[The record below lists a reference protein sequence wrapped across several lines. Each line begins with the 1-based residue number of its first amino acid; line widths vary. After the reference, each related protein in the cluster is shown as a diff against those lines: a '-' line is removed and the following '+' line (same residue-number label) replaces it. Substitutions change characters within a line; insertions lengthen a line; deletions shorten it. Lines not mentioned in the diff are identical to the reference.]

1 MADTS
6 SSNTTLSHIYV
17 NLEQISFYK
26 EHQETEFW
34 PIYKLEISNFWKKI
48 RDDNPNKTDLIDE
61 YEKTYI
67 EYIEIWDYSP
77 LSSYLLYMGEIIPI
91 PKDKDFLTAILQ
103 LFSHFAIT
111 LISAKEIERLSR
123 EPYYSNKPYFCKL
136 AFDRFERNDNVNFV
150 FDGYSDIFGRLYPQ
164 FRETL
169 IEYWNKDSDS
179 YIILTKNSE
188 NSSTTD
194 LNILFPL
201 NILYETIA
209 GDIVYGIEPIFSEAQ
224 SYAESLIDL
233 GFIISNNEIERSGY
247 EFNSEDP
254 LATTILFSTNPEE
267 NIELKETKNQ
277 VFLMDNSKYMTS
289 EEINN
294 KGTPHKNNDPYK
306 TPQLSPAR
314 PNTVADTN
322 SDINEQ
328 EVQNFMNTPISGK
341 DFAKIQRFLRIEKDD
356 EEDEKSFRSPS
367 KKSNPNQLRPLKEY
381 IGNQESLKRNT
392 KKLNI
397 MLKILTQGEKEES
410 TNEVFKNVERCPND
424 IERTLIK
431 EARGGNTYMETKIIP
446 NISGKKKII
455 KIIFEHNSDSNSE
468 WITLRTYLYRLFI
481 SDTLH
486 DFYDKSSSRVHALTK
501 DPKNN
506 ANFLRFY
513 QNYIQKFMGI
523 FPEIKYYD
531 NEGNYRPEAWAGSM
545 RRNDNSG
552 FNNLETIVNDDDL
565 ENVANTLEVLK
576 KKTYTTFLTNDLK
589 KEGKKL
595 QEFNK
600 ILQILEQNEQA
611 FGGYFAKPM
620 VTDADNKSLK
630 YFAILNEYYEQKQK
644 SSEGYSLD
652 SKGPLIYLK
661 TLSHEL
667 DQATTPKIERVL
679 KSINL
684 DYFDRGTVTQLAGV
698 TLASDEKCKE
708 LMGSKDK
715 KPDDDDNAPPPAP
728 SPEDDGGEDDEDKKP
743 DDDDNAPPPPP
754 RPRSPSPPP
763 NRRTPP
769 SSAESQYP
777 ISPSQYPDSGYG
789 VPQSDKY
796 PNKRRLVYSSSSKS
810 SSSDESIK
818 DRKPKPPPKK
828 RTKPKP
834 KYTESSDDSSSLPEV
849 PLAARSDDSSL
860 SDDMAVDRAAA
871 LQPATRWPS
880 DDEAPRRRDDSPGS
894 EEFEPEDSSR
904 SDNEEEEEF
913 EPEDSSSSSEA
924 VLLRLPPRRAERRRT
939 RPSSRARSP
948 SSSVERY
955 PHQAPI
961 RRRRIVDSDSEEDSS
976 SSDPPARAG
985 VWAGGAEITKNLY
998 SVQVQMIKKGVNEEK
1013 VFLDYEIHR
1022 ELKKDTSNISSIEKS
1037 FFNLSLIHHFAT
1049 EALQISLKDNVG
1061 TEKVK
1066 KWKGS
1071 ILNKQRIRVPVSDR
1085 TTRRGSTSQNVKSVK
1100 TSWWS
1105 NIKNLTQ
1112 KSVINNDGRK
1122 IPLPSTAAFV
1132 LECIEFCR
1140 EINNLQLEKL
1150 NDFGPGNIMENIII
1164 LMVHSSNT
1172 KNYESWK
1179 EVIINRIAT
1188 YRDYWWDEVGN
1199 EEISNKA
1206 TFCERMLSKISRLT
1220 LQEIRDKETANQ
1232 YILKLLYILG
1242 NDINSEWTE
1251 YYVTFSNKFKK
1262 LKNMS
1267 INKNQNMY
1275 SLTRTGG
1282 ENDIDIDVKINNI
1295 LGYDYE
1301 SYNWFKEMRDEI
1313 GSLSSSNKNEDEDES
1328 SSSFGVSKLIKW
1340 MFSDANELYVERDKY
1355 NEDYKRLERP
1365 VILKMIM
1372 DSFHYINLLENKLQV
1387 ESRKKL
1393 TAGQKILPIMHT
1405 MDLNCGY
1412 LCGFFTDKILN
1423 SIEYNRNY
1431 DSVVSPK
1438 TIINDGWKQMLKQQ
1452 QNRGEIE
1459 TALETAKANPGASS
1473 DAVARARAYAL
1484 AKARRT
1490 EDFLGVKEGGSG
1502 KTRRRGD
1509 KMKSNGKIT
1518 RRKPI

>member
-1 MADTS
+1 
-6 SSNTTLSHIYV
+6 
-17 NLEQISFYK
+17 
-26 EHQETEFW
+26 
-34 PIYKLEISNFWKKI
+34 
-48 RDDNPNKTDLIDE
+48 
-61 YEKTYI
+61 
-67 EYIEIWDYSP
+67 
-77 LSSYLLYMGEIIPI
+77 
-91 PKDKDFLTAILQ
+91 
-103 LFSHFAIT
+103 
-111 LISAKEIERLSR
+111 
-123 EPYYSNKPYFCKL
+123 
-136 AFDRFERNDNVNFV
+136 
-150 FDGYSDIFGRLYPQ
+150 
-164 FRETL
+164 
-169 IEYWNKDSDS
+169 
-179 YIILTKNSE
+179 
-188 NSSTTD
+188 
-194 LNILFPL
+194 
-201 NILYETIA
+201 
-209 GDIVYGIEPIFSEAQ
+209 
-224 SYAESLIDL
+224 
-233 GFIISNNEIERSGY
+233 
-247 EFNSEDP
+247 
-254 LATTILFSTNPEE
+254 
-267 NIELKETKNQ
+267 
-277 VFLMDNSKYMTS
+277 
-289 EEINN
+289 
-294 KGTPHKNNDPYK
+294 
-306 TPQLSPAR
+306 
-314 PNTVADTN
+314 
-322 SDINEQ
+322 
-328 EVQNFMNTPISGK
+328 
-341 DFAKIQRFLRIEKDD
+341 
-356 EEDEKSFRSPS
+356 
-367 KKSNPNQLRPLKEY
+367 
-381 IGNQESLKRNT
+381 
-392 KKLNI
+392 
-397 MLKILTQGEKEES
+397 
-410 TNEVFKNVERCPND
+410 
-424 IERTLIK
+424 
-431 EARGGNTYMETKIIP
+431 
-446 NISGKKKII
+446 
-455 KIIFEHNSDSNSE
+455 
-468 WITLRTYLYRLFI
+468 
-481 SDTLH
+481 
-486 DFYDKSSSRVHALTK
+486 
-501 DPKNN
+501 
-506 ANFLRFY
+506 
-513 QNYIQKFMGI
+513 
-523 FPEIKYYD
+523 
-531 NEGNYRPEAWAGSM
+531 
-545 RRNDNSG
+545 
-552 FNNLETIVNDDDL
+552 
-565 ENVANTLEVLK
+565 
-576 KKTYTTFLTNDLK
+576 
-589 KEGKKL
+589 
-595 QEFNK
+595 
-600 ILQILEQNEQA
+600 
-611 FGGYFAKPM
+611 
-620 VTDADNKSLK
+620 
-630 YFAILNEYYEQKQK
+630 
-644 SSEGYSLD
+644 
-652 SKGPLIYLK
+652 
-661 TLSHEL
+661 
-667 DQATTPKIERVL
+667 
-679 KSINL
+679 
-684 DYFDRGTVTQLAGV
+684 
-698 TLASDEKCKE
+698 
-708 LMGSKDK
+708 
-715 KPDDDDNAPPPAP
+715 
-728 SPEDDGGEDDEDKKP
+728 
-743 DDDDNAPPPPP
+743 
-754 RPRSPSPPP
+754 
-763 NRRTPP
+763 
-769 SSAESQYP
+769 
-777 ISPSQYPDSGYG
+777 
-789 VPQSDKY
+789 
-796 PNKRRLVYSSSSKS
+796 
-810 SSSDESIK
+810 
-818 DRKPKPPPKK
+818 
-828 RTKPKP
+828 
-834 KYTESSDDSSSLPEV
+834 
-849 PLAARSDDSSL
+849 
-860 SDDMAVDRAAA
+860 
-871 LQPATRWPS
+871 
-880 DDEAPRRRDDSPGS
+880 
-894 EEFEPEDSSR
+894 
-904 SDNEEEEEF
+904 
-913 EPEDSSSSSEA
+913 
-924 VLLRLPPRRAERRRT
+924 
-939 RPSSRARSP
+939 
-948 SSSVERY
+948 
-955 PHQAPI
+955 
-961 RRRRIVDSDSEEDSS
+961 
-976 SSDPPARAG
+976 
-985 VWAGGAEITKNLY
+985 
-998 SVQVQMIKKGVNEEK
+998 MIKKGVNEEK

-1267 INKNQNMY
+1267 INKNQNIY

>member
-1 MADTS
+1 MAETS

-17 NLEQISFYK
+17 NLEQISFY
-26 EHQETEFW
+26 EENQETENL

-48 RDDNPNKTDLIDE
+48 RDDNPTEKELIDE
-61 YEKTYI
+61 YEKEYI
-67 EYIEIWDYSP
+67 EYINIWDYSP
-77 LSSYLLYMGEIIPI
+77 VTSYLLYMGEIIPI
-91 PKDKDFLTAILQ
+91 PKDFSTAILQ

-111 LISAKEIERLSR
+111 IISAKEIERLSR

-136 AFDRFERNDNVNFV
+136 TFSSRKIVGDNVKFV
-150 FDGYSDIFGRLYPQ
+150 FDKYSDIFGRLYPQ
-164 FRETL
+164 FRSPL
-169 IEYWNKDSDS
+169 IEYWIQDSDS

-188 NSSTTD
+188 NSSTKD

-201 NILYETIA
+201 NLIYDYIP
-209 GDIVYGIEPIFSEAQ
+209 GDIEYNIESEFGEGK
-224 SYAESLIDL
+224 SYAECLIDL

-254 LATTILFSTNPEE
+254 LATTILFSTDPEE

-294 KGTPHKNNDPYK
+294 KGTPHKNNDPFK
-306 TPQLSPAR
+306 TPQSSPAR
-314 PNTVADTN
+314 PYTVADTN
-322 SDINEQ
+322 SDIDEQ
-328 EVQNFMNTPISGK
+328 VVQRFMNTPVSGK
-341 DFAKIQRFLRIEKDD
+341 DFAKINRFLHIPEG
-356 EEDEKSFRSPS
+356 EKSVRSPS
-367 KKSNPNQLRPLKEY
+367 KNNPNQLRRLKEY
-381 IGNQESLKRNT
+381 IGNQEELKSNT

-397 MLKILTQGEKEES
+397 MLKILTQGENEKF
-410 TNEVFKNVERCPND
+410 TNEVFKKVERCPND

-431 EARGGNTYMETKIIP
+431 EARGGNTYMETKILP
-446 NISGKKKII
+446 NNSGKKKII
-455 KIIFEHNSDSNSE
+455 KIIFEHNSNSNSE

-513 QNYIQKFMGI
+513 QNYIQKFMKI
-523 FPEIKYYD
+523 FPEIKFYD
-531 NEGNYRPEAWAGSM
+531 NEGNYRPEALHV
-545 RRNDNSG
+545 RRVSNDISG

-600 ILQILEQNEQA
+600 ILQILERNEQA

-698 TLASDEKCKE
+698 TLATDEKCKE

-715 KPDDDDNAPPPAP
+715 KPDDENDAPPPEDDDENEAP
-728 SPEDDGGEDDEDKKP
+728 PPEDDDEND
-743 DDDDNAPPPPP
+743 APPPPP
-754 RPRSPSPPP
+754 PASPRRPSAPP

-777 ISPSQYPDSGYG
+777 ISPSQYSESGYG
-789 VPQSDKY
+789 VPQSDEY
-796 PNKRRLVYSSSSKS
+796 TNKRRLFDSSSSKS
-810 SSSDESIK
+810 SSSDESIQAA
-818 DRKPKPPPKK
+818 RGARRRPKPPPKK
-828 RTKPKP
+828 RAKPKP
-834 KYTESSDDSSSLPEV
+834 KYTESSDDSS
-849 PLAARSDDSSL
+849 L
-860 SDDMAVDRAAA
+860 SDDDDAPPPPP
-871 LQPATRWPS
+871 PAS
-880 DDEAPRRRDDSPGS
+880 PRQRRPILWGLH
-894 EEFEPEDSSR
+894 P
-904 SDNEEEEEF
+904 N
-913 EPEDSSSSSEA
+913 PA
-924 VLLRLPPRRAERRRT
+924 MLPPASPQQRRSIFRGIHP
-939 RPSSRARSP
+939 RPP
-948 SSSVERY
+948 
-955 PHQAPI
+955 PQHPP
-961 RRRRIVDSDSEEDSS
+961 DSDSEEDSS
-976 SSDPPARAG
+976 SSG
-985 VWAGGAEITKNLY
+985 LGGGAEITKNLY

-1022 ELKKDTSNISSIEKS
+1022 ELKKDTSNISIIEKS

-1049 EALQISLKDNVG
+1049 EALEISLKDNVG

-1122 IPLPSTAAFV
+1122 IPLPSTAPFV

-1140 EINNLQLEKL
+1140 EINKLELEEL
-1150 NDFGPGNIMENIII
+1150 NDFGPGNLMKNIII
-1164 LMVHSSNT
+1164 LMFHSSN

-1199 EEISNKA
+1199 EEIRNKA
-1206 TFCERMLSKISRLT
+1206 TFCERMLSNISRLT
-1220 LQEIRDKETANQ
+1220 SEEIRDKEKANQ

-1242 NDINSEWTE
+1242 NDINTEWTE

-1267 INKNQNMY
+1267 IDQKENIY

-1313 GSLSSSNKNEDEDES
+1313 GSLSLSNKKEDEDES

-1340 MFSDANELYVERDKY
+1340 MFRDADELYVERDIY
-1355 NEDYKRLERP
+1355 DQDYERLERP

-1387 ESRKKL
+1387 ESRTNL

-1405 MDLNCGY
+1405 MDHNCGY

-1438 TIINDGWKQMLKQQ
+1438 TIINNDWKQMLKQQ
-1452 QNRGEIE
+1452 QDRGKIE
-1459 TALETAKANPGASS
+1459 KALERAKANPVALS
-1473 DAVARARAYAL
+1473 DSVARKLAEAE
-1484 AKARRT
+1484 AKAKRS
-1490 EDFLGVKEGGSG
+1490 EAFLGVKKGGSG

-1509 KMKSNGKIT
+1509 KIKSNGKIT
-1518 RRKPI
+1518 RRKSI

>member
-17 NLEQISFYK
+17 NLEQISFY
-26 EHQETEFW
+26 EENQETENW

-61 YEKTYI
+61 YEKKYI
-67 EYIEIWDYSP
+67 EYIETWDYSP
-77 LSSYLLYMGEIIPI
+77 LSSYLLYMGDIIPI
-91 PKDKDFLTAILQ
+91 PKNFRILLLQ

-111 LISAKEIERLSR
+111 IISAIEIERLSI

-136 AFDRFERNDNVNFV
+136 TFSGVEITNDNVKFV
-150 FDGYSDIFGRLYPQ
+150 FDRYFDTFGRLYPR
-164 FRETL
+164 FRSPL
-169 IEYWNKDSDS
+169 IEYWIQDSDS

-188 NSSTTD
+188 NSSTKD

-201 NILYETIA
+201 NLIYKYI
-209 GDIVYGIEPIFSEAQ
+209 PIDVESNFESEFGEGK
-224 SYAESLIDL
+224 SYAECLIEL

-254 LATTILFSTNPEE
+254 LATTILFSTDPEE

-277 VFLMDNSKYMTS
+277 VFLMDNSKYMTP

-294 KGTPHKNNDPYK
+294 KGTPHKNNDPFK
-306 TPQLSPAR
+306 TPQSSPAR
-314 PNTVADTN
+314 PYTVADTN

-328 EVQNFMNTPISGK
+328 EVKKFMNTPISGK
-341 DFAKIQRFLRIEKDD
+341 DFAKIKRFLHIQEG
-356 EEDEKSFRSPS
+356 EKSVRSPS
-367 KKSNPNQLRPLKEY
+367 KNNPNQLRPLKEY
-381 IGNQESLKRNT
+381 IGNQEELKSNT

-397 MLKILTQGEKEES
+397 MLKILTQGENEKF

-431 EARGGNTYMETKIIP
+431 EARGGNTYMETKILP
-446 NISGKKKII
+446 NNSGKKKII
-455 KIIFEHNSDSNSE
+455 KIIFENNSDSNSE

-513 QNYIQKFMGI
+513 QNYIQKFMDI

-531 NEGNYRPEAWAGSM
+531 NEGNYRPEAWAGWM
-545 RRNDNSG
+545 RGNDISG

-600 ILQILEQNEQA
+600 ILQILERNEQA

-698 TLASDEKCKE
+698 TLATDEKCKE

-715 KPDDDDNAPPPAP
+715 KPDDDDNAPPPP
-728 SPEDDGGEDDEDKKP
+728 SPDYRVRRTLP
-743 DDDDNAPPPPP
+743 TTRAPPRSSAAASPQ
-754 RPRSPSPPP
+754 RPSAPP

-777 ISPSQYPDSGYG
+777 ISPSQYPESGYG
-789 VPQSDKY
+789 VPQSDEDT
-796 PNKRRLVYSSSSKS
+796 NKRPRRLFDSSSSKS
-810 SSSDESIK
+810 GSSDESIQN
-818 DRKPKPPPKK
+818 RKPKPPPKK
-828 RTKPKP
+828 RAKPKP
-834 KYTESSDDSSSLPEV
+834 KYTESSDDSSSLPDV
-849 PLAARSDDSSL
+849 PLASRSDDSSL
-860 SDDMAVDRAAA
+860 SDD
-871 LQPATRWPS
+871 
-880 DDEAPRRRDDSPGS
+880 DDAPP
-894 EEFEPEDSSR
+894 
-904 SDNEEEEEF
+904 
-913 EPEDSSSSSEA
+913 
-924 VLLRLPPRRAERRRT
+924 PPRL
-939 RPSSRARSP
+939 
-948 SSSVERY
+948 
-955 PHQAPI
+955 
-961 RRRRIVDSDSEEDSS
+961 DSDSEEDSS
-976 SSDPPARAG
+976 SSG
-985 VWAGGAEITKNLY
+985 LGGGSEITKNLY

-1013 VFLDYEIHR
+1013 VFLDYEIYR
-1022 ELKKDTSNISSIEKS
+1022 ELKKDTSNISIIEKS

-1049 EALQISLKDNVG
+1049 EALEISLKDNVG

-1122 IPLPSTAAFV
+1122 IPLPSTAGFV

-1140 EINNLQLEKL
+1140 EINKLELEEL
-1150 NDFGPGNIMENIII
+1150 NDFGPGNVMKNIII
-1164 LMVHSSNT
+1164 LMFHSSN

-1179 EVIINRIAT
+1179 EVIIDRIAT

-1206 TFCERMLSKISRLT
+1206 TFCERMLSRISRLT
-1220 LQEIRDKETANQ
+1220 SQEIRDKETANQ

-1242 NDINSEWTE
+1242 NNINSEWTE

-1267 INKNQNMY
+1267 IDQKENIY

-1301 SYNWFKEMRDEI
+1301 PYNWFKEMRDEI

-1438 TIINDGWKQMLKQQ
+1438 TIVNNDWKQMLKKQ

-1459 TALETAKANPGASS
+1459 TALERTKANPGASS
-1473 DAVARARAYAL
+1473 DAAAREKAYAL
-1484 AKARRT
+1484 AKAIRT
-1490 EDFLGVKEGGSG
+1490 KAFLGVKEGGSG

-1509 KMKSNGKIT
+1509 KIKSNGKIT